1 GADVLKVVMDTVI
14 SPPKELTK
22 KRSRLLPQSS
32 RLNINASSS
41 TINIGPSED
50 AAIVVSISYLTALH
64 GLVWTFPRNM
74 ADVFSDPETGI
85 LLLSVI
91 SSTVIP
97 VLVRQTLLCMISNWC
112 VLYRESINAR
122 LNLESIVDTAKMK
135 FGLRP
140 QGRLLPDPPFT
151 RGQEDWPYPTTRPE
165 SQQQQQASQQE
176 QFSRSQI
183 FANVPSMWDIRSL
196 GRPASQET
204 TAAKAGTANSTASGP
219 DISQKRSFLSSLRSS
234 PQPTRPAI
242 SAPSAPSAPSVPSAP
257 SAARSESQLTPEFVA
272 HIERSVNELVSI
284 CDMLTETLISLNV
297 EEDPSENAVVQDM
310 TGEVKQ
316 RKTALFNFMSM
327 LGSDAEATMIKLTS
341 ASDCA
346 DKCLWLYNKTLNSHN
361 EWKTIQESLKTS
373 AAQEA
378 RSQALDSTIRSV
390 GSARSYLNQSEDAY
404 AAESSRSMARL
415 LAAAS
420 SAPSPS
426 FTTAGGA
433 PSPAASA
440 TGSLS
445 AINRT
450 SATSA
455 SGPVSGYPTNGH
467 STPVRQEMSSKA
479 KGKMAE
485 DPLQPS
491 TDSQDWDYHNDD
503 SAYCGSV
510 EDAKR
515 ISN

>member
-1 GADVLKVVMDTVI
+1 MDTVI

-183 FANVPSMWDIRSL
+183 FANVPSMLARQAQQTTAPQNTHHYQQQQQVQQQYQQQNQQPYQQNEQHQSYNQQQQQQQQHKRWDIRSL

-467 STPVRQEMSSKA
+467 STP
-479 KGKMAE
+479 
-485 DPLQPS
+485 
-491 TDSQDWDYHNDD
+491 
-503 SAYCGSV
+503 
-510 EDAKR
+510 
-515 ISN
+515 